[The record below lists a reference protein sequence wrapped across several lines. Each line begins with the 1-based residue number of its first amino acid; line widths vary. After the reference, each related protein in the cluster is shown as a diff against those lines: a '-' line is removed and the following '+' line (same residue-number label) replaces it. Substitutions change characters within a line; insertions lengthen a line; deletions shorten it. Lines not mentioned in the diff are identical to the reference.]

1 MCPDLF
7 CFVSSFSGSSLDI
20 LLITDI
26 LKFYWCV
33 TGWVFHC
40 AWIFCGSCHAGNTWP
55 PIQWSFLVCLIIFSL
70 WLSLFSLYWILIYKL
85 LGSLGWCSNFT
96 FSLFPSSLSFLVYDF
111 LNFVFQLSP
120 DVPYFF
126 KYFSVIHSHNIYIY
140 MFVDENSCN

>member
-1 MCPDLF
+1 MPWFVLF
-7 CFVSSFSGSSLDI
+7 CFFLLWKLSGYSFDHWHSEILLMRDGVGLSLCLDI
-20 LLITDI
+20 LWFLSCWKHMTSNSV
-26 LKFYWCV
+26 KF
-33 TGWVFHC
+33 
-40 AWIFCGSCHAGNTWP
+40 SC
-55 PIQWSFLVCLIIFSL
+55 CLIIFSL

-85 LGSLGWCSNFT
+85 LGFLDWCSNFT

-140 MFVDENSCN
+140 VRRWKFL